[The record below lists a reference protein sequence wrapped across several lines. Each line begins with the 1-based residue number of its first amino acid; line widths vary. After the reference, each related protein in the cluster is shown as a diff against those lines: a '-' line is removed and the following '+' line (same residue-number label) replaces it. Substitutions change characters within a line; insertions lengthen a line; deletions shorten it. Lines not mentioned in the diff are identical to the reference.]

1 MAQLLNG
8 RFRSIKSDR
17 LGSHPKAAIP
27 AMASPEVDETLEVGS
42 HQFAFHIRLPKWNHS
57 PFHRQT
63 EKHDI
68 GNAAQQLNLQLSK
81 CLYAGAWQVHRNM
94 IPQEAHSCFTGRY
107 PRSKSRSS
115 SGIPFLDRCFFASSS
130 CAAASVRE
138 GTSCNVRECLS
149 TLVADVRGV
158 ATQKRRP

>member
-1 MAQLLNG
+1 
-8 RFRSIKSDR
+8 
-17 LGSHPKAAIP
+17 
-27 AMASPEVDETLEVGS
+27 MASPEVDETLEVGS

-94 IPQEAHSCFTGRY
+94 IDRLCFPGY
-107 PRSKSRSS
+107 SRN
-115 SGIPFLDRCFFASSS
+115 FLVVPGQVPLF
-130 CAAASVRE
+130 
-138 GTSCNVRECLS
+138 
-149 TLVADVRGV
+149 
-158 ATQKRRP
+158 